1 MSREP
6 ALFTPLLDSDA
17 WRRIEESGRAG
28 RPVVVSGLVDGAK
41 ALVEALLFRTLERGL
56 LLLVPDDASLDA
68 RRRDLG
74 SFVELAGGDRRSI
87 AVFPALDAD
96 PYDDIPPHPEVS
108 RQRVVALGRI
118 ARRERLLLLAP
129 ARVLLE
135 WLPSPEEVRAASRV
149 IRPGDVLPP
158 DALILEAL
166 RGGYRRVDVV
176 AARGEISRRGGIV
189 DLFAPDAEEPVRIE
203 FFGDTVESIRSFDTD
218 HQRSTGT
225 LSEAAYGP
233 AVEVPATDDAVA
245 RLARHLERGAAR
257 ARSDDRPVLPFRE
270 RLERLRAEGW
280 LPGFEALAALVATRP
295 STLFEHLPGTS
306 VVCEEPERAAEEIA
320 RASHE
325 RAAAWEQANNRTLP
339 PPGVLWRDPAAA
351 VREASEALVALEEL
365 ERSETLPARE
375 AVVLPSRRARSFS
388 GRIHELAA
396 QFRDDGAHG
405 IRTICVLRAAGGAER
420 LGEILSEY
428 RLHPALGPER
438 AAPGEE
444 PSVRGGLFVTVGGLR
459 QGFDL
464 PDQAISI
471 LAEREIFGEEPKG
484 AERKGRGKG
493 AFVSDFR
500 DLEPGGLVVHTDH
513 GVARYAGLG
522 RPKGGSL
529 NRDFMVLEFQ
539 GGDRLFVPVDRL
551 DLVQKY
557 SGVAGQ
563 KPPLDKLGGPGWD
576 RVKSRVRKSVE
587 SLAKDLLALY
597 AERRAAKGHAFSPD
611 GAWQRE
617 LEAAFPF
624 ELTEDQ
630 QRTLREIKEDM
641 ESERPMDR
649 LVVGDVGF
657 GKTEVA
663 IRAAFKAIMDGKQVA
678 FLAPTTVLAA
688 QHHQTIRERFA
699 PFPVKV
705 EMLSRFRSGADTRKV
720 LDALGR
726 GEVDLVVG
734 THRLL
739 SSDARFRALGLL
751 VVDEEQRFGVS
762 DKERLKRLSVGIDVL
777 SMTATPIPRTLQMS
791 LAGARDLSIIET
803 PPTGR
808 SAIQTYVVPFRKG
821 VVAQAIRQEL
831 RRGGQVFFVHNRVE
845 TIPPLVRALGEMVPE
860 ARVAVAHGQMR
871 ERALEAVMLRFVRH
885 EADVLVTTTIIENG
899 LDIPRANTIVVNR
912 ADHFGLAQLYQL
924 RGRVGRSEE
933 RAYAYFLVPG
943 RHVLTE
949 TSRRRLKAL
958 QEFQE
963 LGSGFRLAAAD
974 LEIRGA
980 GEFLGSR
987 QHGHIA
993 ALGFDLYVQMLERAV
1008 RELKG
1013 ETVVERTPAAVHL
1026 GVDIKIPESYLP
1038 DVGDRLALYKRLA
1051 ASRDESEI
1059 DRLEADTEDRSGHL
1073 PPSGR
1078 NLFAVARLRLLAEAA
1093 GVRSIDVSD
1102 GRMQV
1107 RFHERPP
1114 VDAGRL
1120 VEMVGIRHGS
1130 LTPSGMMV
1138 LPAPER
1144 ASQRIRAAREVLEG
1158 VLGKGAA

>member
-1 MSREP
+1 MSRGP
-6 ALFTPLLDSDA
+6 ALFAPLLDSDA
-17 WRRIEESGRAG
+17 WRRIEGSGRAG
-28 RPVVVSGLVDGAK
+28 RPVVASGLVDGAK
-41 ALVEALLFRTLERGL
+41 ALVEALLHRTLDRGL
-56 LLLVPDDASLDA
+56 LLLVPDDAALDA
-68 RRRDLG
+68 RRRDLAA
-74 SFVELAGGDRRSI
+74 FVELAGGDRRSI
-87 AVFPALDAD
+87 ALFPALDAD

-108 RQRVVALGRI
+108 RQRVVALGRM
-118 ARRERLLLLAP
+118 ARGERLLLLAP

-149 IRPGDVLPP
+149 IRPGDVLSP

-233 AVEVPATDDAVA
+233 AVEVPATDEAVA
-245 RLARHLERGAAR
+245 RLAHHLERGAAR
-257 ARSDDRPVLPFRE
+257 ARSEDRPVLPFRE

-295 STLFEHLPGTS
+295 STLVAHLPGS
-306 VVCEEPERAAEEIA
+306 VLVCEEPDRAAEEIA
-320 RASHE
+320 RSSHE
-325 RAAAWEQANNRTLP
+325 RATAWEQAINHTLP
-339 PPGVLWRDPAAA
+339 PPGVLWRDPSEAA
-351 VREASEALVALEEL
+351 REASEALVALEEL
-365 ERSETLPARE
+365 ERSETTPARE
-375 AVVLPSRRARSFS
+375 AVLLPSRRARTFS
-388 GRIHELAA
+388 GRIHELAGKL
-396 QFRDDGAHG
+396 RDDGAHG
-405 IRTICVLRAAGGAER
+405 VRTICVLRAAGGAER

-428 RLHPALGPER
+428 RLHPALRPER

-444 PSVRGGLFVTVGGLR
+444 LSVRGGLFVTVGGLR
-459 QGFDL
+459 HGFDL

-484 AERKGRGKG
+484 AERKGRATG

-500 DLEPGGLVVHTDH
+500 DLEPGGLVVHADH
-513 GVARYAGLG
+513 GIARYAGLG

-557 SGVAGQ
+557 RGVAGQ
-563 KPPLDKLGGPGWD
+563 KPSLDKLGGPGWE

-624 ELTEDQ
+624 ELTDDQ
-630 QRTLREIKEDM
+630 RRTLREIKEDM

-699 PFPVKV
+699 PFPVRV
-705 EMLSRFRSGADTRKV
+705 EMLSRFRSAADTRRV
-720 LDALGR
+720 LDALER

-739 SSDARFRALGLL
+739 SGDARFRALGLL
-751 VVDEEQRFGVS
+751 IVDEEQRFGVA
-762 DKERLKRLSVGIDVL
+762 DKERLKRLSLGIDVL

-821 VVAQAIRQEL
+821 VVAQAIRHEL

-845 TIPPLVRALGEMVPE
+845 TIPPLVRALAEMAPE
-860 ARVAVAHGQMR
+860 ARVAVAHGRMR
-871 ERALEAVMLRFVRH
+871 ERELEAVMLRFVRH

-899 LDIPRANTIVVNR
+899 LDIPKANTIVVNR

-1038 DVGDRLALYKRLA
+1038 DIGDRLALYKRLA
-1051 ASRDESEI
+1051 AARDESEI

-1093 GVRSIDVSD
+1093 GVRSIDVAD
-1102 GRMQV
+1102 GRMHL

-1120 VEMVGIRHGS
+1120 VEMVGSRRGS

-1158 VLGKGAA
+1158 VLGKGDA